1 MLALLRCRY
10 VSIRTRRF
18 MSAATPSG
26 GKKDD
31 ASGGKTTRLL
41 ETTIFCSGVDRAK
54 TDVYNITG
62 VVVEQVSMEG
72 VLHYRVGAKPG
83 VLKGVYARHQS
94 TEATL

>member
-1 MLALLRCRY
+1 MTIDVGTVVQLA
-10 VSIRTRRF
+10 
-18 MSAATPSG
+18 AA
-26 GKKDD
+26 D
-31 ASGGKTTRLL
+31 
-41 ETTIFCSGVDRAK
+41 VDRAK